1 MSAPATTAAE
11 AEARDARDRDR
22 IRADIDEMLCG
33 AGVAPGEAQ
42 VFRMMRDL
50 IEPVVGTF
58 DAEVRARG
66 VDDAVIG
73 DEFAAALIGAF
84 LYAVTPYVADGCEDA
99 FARKISK
106 IFAQAFASYVAE
118 SAPNVAAGER
128 RPH

>member
-22 IRADIDEMLCG
+22 IRADIDTMLQDPGIAPDEARIYRLMREM
-33 AGVAPGEAQ
+33 
-42 VFRMMRDL
+42 
-50 IEPVVGTF
+50 IEPVVGRF

-66 VDDAVIG
+66 VEDQRTG